1 MDLGTYINAASQQF
15 EEILDED
22 LWEDGEL
29 NKDEVYAKVNYHL
42 FVKGDWILIREI
54 DNK

>member
-1 MDLGTYINAASQQF
+1 MNLGTYINAVNQQF

-29 NKDEVYAKVNYHL
+29 SVLDVMHKIEHRVLVT
-42 FVKGDWILIREI
+42 GDWKLIRRI
-54 DNK
+54 DG